1 MGRRHRVQRAK
12 VKAAL
17 CKNGWYENEFGELKK
32 KVSKSEARRRILA
45 AQRTRRQ
52 IEAEIIDRAT
62 REAVNSICAEEDARI
77 LAELAEMCVP
87 YEARQKIIAAVT
99 GMEPEP

>member
-12 VKAAL
+12 IKAAL

-32 KVSKSEARRRILA
+32 KISKAEARRRILI
-45 AQRTRRQ
+45 AQRRRRQ

-77 LAELAEMCVP
+77 LAELDVLVEP
-87 YEARQKIIAAVT
+87 YVARQKIIAAVT
-99 GMEPEP
+99 GQEPQP